1 MSNKIVSNLPNDGYD
16 LCECG
21 CFIVDG
27 ICSNPN
33 CPTMA
38 IYNNGYL
45 AKRKYEKYPVIEIE
59 E

>member
-1 MSNKIVSNLPNDGYD
+1 MTKITSNLPNNGYD

-21 CFIVDG
+21 YLIVNG

-33 CPTMA
+33 CSIKN

-45 AKRKYEKYPVIEIE
+45 KKAQNEKYPIIEI
-59 E
+59 